1 MARRTPPT
9 RVPSE
14 SVPKRAA
21 PGGRRKWRSEEEG
34 GGGGE
39 EKEVEGDRA
48 PADSSVPTLLIDLTS
63 LLLQL
68 RRRVC
73 FPGGEEVMLSK

>member
-1 MARRTPPT
+1 M
-9 RVPSE
+9 
-14 SVPKRAA
+14 
-21 PGGRRKWRSEEEG
+21 
-34 GGGGE
+34 
-39 EKEVEGDRA
+39 EGDRA

-73 FPGGEEVMLSK
+73 FSGGEEVMLSK